1 MPKTKAVVKNPKSN
15 PKKYVRELKQYYKMR
30 GGETFNSS
38 DFDSIMKYV
47 LEKLR
52 KKINIKTASA
62 SGSVKQ
68 KHLIML
74 YGPPA
79 SGKSI
84 AKQIMLSKLSIEPDD
99 YIDINLDDIIGE
111 DETYQTTIEAL
122 KKEHNNSSDTPSSS
136 IKKKATDIYFEI
148 RDKANLVFE
157 LLVFI
162 TRLYDISLV
171 VEVTGGTLC
180 SMVWWDKI
188 LSFFQSKNY
197 TISLIYPVVSDVNT
211 IVSRADK
218 RGREIFRFVP
228 PEAILQ
234 SIEGAKKNIKRIL
247 RLPLNRFN
255 NIYIYYNDDASFHS
269 LASSSSKDDLLKLFE
284 KKTIY
289 MKENDKII
297 RRVSETPFMIELIGT
312 DIAFY
317 KSNGKRLNS
326 NSCKNTY

>member
-1 MPKTKAVVKNPKSN
+1 MPLP
-15 PKKYVRELKQYYKMR
+15 KYVRELKQYYKMR
-30 GGETFNSS
+30 GGGTFNSS

-47 LEKLR
+47 LDKLSN
-52 KKINIKTASA
+52 KIKIKTV
-62 SGSVKQ
+62 SGSAKQ

-84 AKQIMLSKLSIEPDD
+84 AKQIMLSKLSIAPDD

-111 DETYQTTIEAL
+111 DETYQNTIEAL
-122 KKEHNNSSDTPSSS
+122 KKEHNNSSDTPSDK
-136 IKKKATDIYFEI
+136 IKKEATDIYFKI
-148 RDKANLVFE
+148 RNKANLVFE

-180 SMVWWDKI
+180 SMVWWDNI

-218 RGREIFRFVP
+218 RGNEIFRFVP
-228 PEAILQ
+228 PETIRE

-247 RLPLNRFN
+247 GLPLNRFN
-255 NIYIYYNDDASFHS
+255 NIYIYYNDDARFHS
-269 LASSSSKDDLLKLFE
+269 FASQSNKEGLLQLFKE
-284 KKTIY
+284 KTIY

-297 RRVSETPFMIELIGT
+297 RKGSETSFMTQLIGK

-317 KSNGKRLNS
+317 KSNGERLNS
-326 NSCKNTY
+326 NSCKITY

>member
-1 MPKTKAVVKNPKSN
+1 MPKPK
-15 PKKYVRELKQYYKMR
+15 PIKYVRELKQYYKMR
-30 GGETFNSS
+30 GGGTFNSS

-47 LEKLR
+47 LEKLSN
-52 KKINIKTASA
+52 KIKIKTASA
-62 SGSVKQ
+62 SGSAKE

-84 AKQIMLSKLSIEPDD
+84 AKQIMLSKLSIAPDD

-111 DETYQTTIEAL
+111 DETYQTTIETL

-148 RDKANLVFE
+148 RNKANLVFE

-180 SMVWWDKI
+180 SMVWWDNI
-188 LSFFQSKNY
+188 ISFFQSKNY

-218 RGREIFRFVP
+218 RGNEIFRFVP
-228 PEAILQ
+228 PEAIQ
-234 SIEGAKKNIKRIL
+234 ESIEGAKKNIKRIL
-247 RLPLNRFN
+247 GLPFNRFN
-255 NIYIYYNDDASFHS
+255 NIYIYYNDDARFHS
-269 LASSSSKDDLLKLFE
+269 LASSKSNEEGLLKLFKE
-284 KKTIY
+284 KTIY

-297 RRVSETPFMIELIGT
+297 KRGSETSFMIQQIGK

-317 KSNGKRLNS
+317 KSNGERINS
-326 NSCKNTY
+326 NSCKITY

>member
-1 MPKTKAVVKNPKSN
+1 MPN
-15 PKKYVRELKQYYKMR
+15 PKKYVRELKQYYKKR
-30 GGETFNSS
+30 GGGTFNSS

-47 LEKLR
+47 LEKLSN
-52 KKINIKTASA
+52 KIKIKTASA
-62 SGSVKQ
+62 SGSAKE

-84 AKQIMLSKLSIEPDD
+84 AKQIMLSKLSIAPDD
-99 YIDINLDDIIGE
+99 YIDINLDDIIIGD
-111 DETYQTTIEAL
+111 DETYQTTIETL

-136 IKKKATDIYFEI
+136 IKKKATDTYFEI
-148 RDKANLVFE
+148 RNKANLVFE

-180 SMVWWDKI
+180 SMVWWDNI
-188 LSFFQSKNY
+188 MSFFQSKNY
-197 TISLIYPVVSDVNT
+197 KISLIYPVVSDVNT

-218 RGREIFRFVP
+218 RGKDIFRFVP
-228 PEAILQ
+228 PEAIQ
-234 SIEGAKKNIKRIL
+234 ESIEGAKKNIKRIL
-247 RLPLNRFN
+247 GLPLNRFN
-255 NIYIYYNDDASFHS
+255 NIYIYNNDDARFHS
-269 LASSSSKDDLLKLFE
+269 LASSKSNEEGLLQLFKE
-284 KKTIY
+284 KTIY

-297 RRVSETPFMIELIGT
+297 KRGSETSFMTQLIGK

-317 KSNGKRLNS
+317 KSNGERINS
-326 NSCKNTY
+326 NSCKITY